1 MVFMLFF
8 FRYTSLAVRSNV
20 IIELEIF
27 HQYEIQITVIELIIL
42 YVATKQNISLVN
54 LIPIRFVCCMA
65 PGF

>member
-1 MVFMLFF
+1 M
-8 FRYTSLAVRSNV
+8 RSNV
-20 IIELEIF
+20 ITELGIF
-27 HQYEIQITVIELIIL
+27 HQYEIQITAIELIIL